1 MYYYAWSSC
10 IKFCVPAWEVSRWSS
25 PDCKGDWCP
34 LLSFITRPTH
44 EAGPQNVIYPA
55 ASGCS
60 PQFAQHRGKNFIN
73 GIKLSLQDLIS
84 ESAHRAAHR
93 ILNTFAFSQNRF
105 YIFHLPLPTLYV
117 WIAELTFGLFSGC
130 GGRCQAIFSG
140 CKKGNFYNSKWI
152 WLLSMVFVKK
162 E

>member
-93 ILNTFAFSQNRF
+93 ILNTFDFRSQVTQFGNMTTKPHN
-105 YIFHLPLPTLYV
+105 YILQLKWYYAIIGGGPSVAPAYV
-117 WIAELTFGLFSGC
+117 RLGMQVIDQTV
-130 GGRCQAIFSG
+130 
-140 CKKGNFYNSKWI
+140 SK
-152 WLLSMVFVKK
+152 S
-162 E
+162 